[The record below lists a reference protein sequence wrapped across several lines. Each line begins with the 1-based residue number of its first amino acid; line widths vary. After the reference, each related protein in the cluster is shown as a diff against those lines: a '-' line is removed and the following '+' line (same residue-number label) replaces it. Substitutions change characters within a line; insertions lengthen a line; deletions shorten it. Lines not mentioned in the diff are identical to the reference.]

1 MLSPNLVFRLNQVP
15 AWLARPFSSF
25 QFKLVWLKRS
35 LLPALVKQIFDLLLS
50 VLLIPLA
57 LVMMAVIALMILV
70 DSGRPVL
77 FVQERIGRGG
87 RRFRMFKFRT
97 LRQDYADASHRNT
110 MKEYIQGNLNHTNG
124 ATKPVIHKPFETS
137 QVTRLGRIL
146 RKTSLDELPQILNV
160 LRGEMSLVGPRPHV
174 PWEVEAYR
182 GWHTE
187 RLEVVPGITGLSQ
200 VRGRSGLT
208 FDSMARYDIEYVRK
222 KSFLLDLKILW
233 WTVESVF
240 SGRGA
245 G

>member
-1 MLSPNLVFRLNQVP
+1 MFSRTIGQPGPVTRAAVSLQFRL
-15 AWLARPFSSF
+15 
-25 QFKLVWLKRS
+25 VWFRHS
-35 LLPALVKQIFDLLLS
+35 LLPSLAKHAFDVILS
-50 VLLIPLA
+50 VLVIPLA
-57 LVMMAVIALMILV
+57 LVLMAVIALVILV

-97 LRQDYADASHRNT
+97 LRKDYADTNDRKV
-110 MKEYIQGNLNHTNG
+110 MKDYIEGHTNG
-124 ATKPVIHKPFETS
+124 SHGAKPAIHKPFEACHTTP
-137 QVTRLGRIL
+137 VGRIL

-174 PWEVEAYR
+174 PWEVEVYR

-187 RLEVVPGITGLSQ
+187 RLEVLPGITGLSQ

-222 KSFLLDLKILW
+222 KSLWLDLKILW
-233 WTVESVF
+233 WTIECVF